1 MSQGRSWFQQTVA
14 GRNPNSAGKEKETF
28 SPLQRS
34 NRRMDGPHDMTALA
48 KKTSPRLLLLV
59 VLLIPVSGA
68 AGAQGLV
75 EFKPCSNHVS
85 PAQQIQIGQKAA
97 KQVYQQMPVLPDS
110 SPVTQYVQ
118 SVGGKLAAYAPG
130 YHWPFNFHVVNVADI
145 NAFALPGG
153 TIFVNLG
160 TVQAADDE
168 AQLAAVMAHE
178 MSHVV
183 LEHSICNMEKQ
194 QRVGLLAGIGQLAA
208 GLALGNGA
216 LGSLAQET
224 IGIGTGL
231 GFLKMSR
238 GDEKQADMEGDSI
251 LYQAGYDPRAMP
263 QFFETIESKYGQ
275 GGAQFLSDH
284 PNPGNRTEYISK
296 EIAGFPRK
304 AHYETNT
311 PEFQRIHTLV
321 AGMHAYTSKE
331 VASGV
336 WKHKGPSK
344 TVSTGI
350 KEYDAQTAPSGK
362 INMSPPQHWTTFK
375 GIGFTMQVP
384 STWRVLG
391 NQSTA
396 MIAPEG
402 GIMAVANGQQGN
414 LVYGVLTDVYTPPA
428 GTPPEQAFTALLTE
442 LNSQNPGMQPAAV
455 TTVRVGGRTGQSV
468 QSISPQANN
477 GSGEQDWVVGIPV
490 NNVLRY
496 FVFVSPQPD
505 FNSMRP
511 AFQHILN
518 SIQLR

>member
-1 MSQGRSWFQQTVA
+1 
-14 GRNPNSAGKEKETF
+14 
-28 SPLQRS
+28 
-34 NRRMDGPHDMTALA
+34 MTAKTKYFSSRFLLPAALLA
-48 KKTSPRLLLLV
+48 AL
-59 VLLIPVSGA
+59 SGA
-68 AGAQGLV
+68 ASGQNLV
-75 EFKPCSNHVS
+75 EFKPCSNSVK
-85 PAQQIQIGQKAA
+85 PAQQIEIGQKAA
-97 KQVYQQMPVLPDS
+97 RQVYQQMPVLPDS

-118 SVGGKLAAYAPG
+118 ALGQKLAAYAPG
-130 YHWPFNFHVVNVADI
+130 YRWPFNFHVADVADI

-153 TIFVNLG
+153 TVFVNLG
-160 TVQAADDE
+160 TIQAADDE

-238 GDEKQADMEGDSI
+238 GDEKQADMEGASI

-284 PNPGNRTEYISK
+284 PNPGNRTDYIDK

-304 AHYETNT
+304 SHYVTNS
-311 PEFQRIHTLV
+311 PEFLRIHKLV

-331 VASGV
+331 IASGV
-336 WKHKGPSK
+336 WKHQGPSK

-350 KEYDAQTAPSGK
+350 QEYSAQGASSGK
-362 INMSPPQHWTTFK
+362 VDLAPPQRWSTFQ
-375 GIGFTMQVP
+375 GSGFTMQVP

-402 GIMAVANGQQGN
+402 GIAQVSGSQQGN
-414 LVYGVLTDVYTPPA
+414 LVYGVLMDVYTPPA
-428 GTPPEQAFTALLTE
+428 NTPPDQAFTALLNE

-455 TTVRVGGRTGQSV
+455 TTLRLGGRTAQSV
-468 QSISPQANN
+468 QSISAQANN
-477 GSGEQDWVVGIPV
+477 GRGEQDWVIGIPA

-496 FVFVSPQPD
+496 FVFVAPQPD
-505 FNSMRP
+505 FNSLRP
-511 AFQHILN
+511 TFQHILN
-518 SIQLR
+518 SIQLH